1 MRNLINVAIVILTKA
16 WCTFYNIINFIYCC
30 LWKLCHCFVIYR
42 CAENSGL
49 CSHWSINN
57 ISQCFE
63 SEPSPFFGTHT
74 NTTSHFVSISNLTDV
89 LAITVALRWL
99 AGHSSDQS
107 NILSD
112 SQCRAYS
119 SKSTEVVWV
128 STEHRPSLSFI
139 FFLNPHGKSSCV
151 LCLRW
156 VYCLVVA
163 PPTSEHKY
171 VHAYVYMYHV
181 WPQRKIQKLLTE

>member
-1 MRNLINVAIVILTKA
+1 MAYWLYTASACTTQFLPSVCCQCRWHTGYTALSIPSMRNLINVAIVILTKA
-16 WCTFYNIINFIYCC
+16 WCTFYNIINFIYWC

-63 SEPSPFFGTHT
+63 SESSPFFRTHT
-74 NTTSHFVSISNLTDV
+74 NNTSHFVSISNLTDV

-112 SQCRAYS
+112 SQCQAYN
-119 SKSTEVVWV
+119 SKSTEIVRVG
-128 STEHRPSLSFI
+128 TEHRPSFSFI
-139 FFLNPHGKSSCV
+139 FF
-151 LCLRW
+151 
-156 VYCLVVA
+156 
-163 PPTSEHKY
+163 
-171 VHAYVYMYHV
+171 
-181 WPQRKIQKLLTE
+181 